1 MNRNRMIPVLLISA
15 AVLLVLEIVRPA
27 FTADPLRNELIS
39 TTLSRTVGGILF
51 FLLIRQNRGQVF
63 GITPDRC
70 ALFCLLPASAAAVNN
85 FPWIGL
91 LTGNARISA
100 SSADI
105 FLLALQSLTVGLFE
119 EMTFRGFL
127 FPLVLKK
134 SRRQTVVLP
143 TILAS
148 AVFAAVH
155 LLNLFSG
162 MSPAAV
168 LLQTGYSFL
177 IGGMCAVVLLKT
189 RCIWFCVLLHGIY
202 NFGGTLVPTF
212 GSGTVWDPATVA
224 ITTILGIIVLLIF
237 LRILS
242 CVTDSET
249 AALLPP
255 I

>member
-1 MNRNRMIPVLLISA
+1 MKPDRMTSVLLISA
-15 AVLLVLEIVRPA
+15 VLLIFLEIVRPSY
-27 FTADPLRNELIS
+27 TADPLRNELIS
-39 TTLSRTVGGILF
+39 TILTRIVGGSLF
-51 FLLIRQNRGQVF
+51 FLLIRRNSGQIF
-63 GITPDRC
+63 GITPDRR

-91 LTGNARISA
+91 LTGNAQISA
-100 SSADI
+100 SHIDI
-105 FLLALQSLTVGLFE
+105 ILLVLQSLTVGLFE

-127 FPLVLKK
+127 FPLVLRKF
-134 SRRQTVVLP
+134 RGQNAFLP
-143 TILAS
+143 TVLSS

-155 LLNLFSG
+155 LVNLFSG

-177 IGGMCAVVLLKT
+177 IGGMCAAVLLKT

-212 GSGTVWDPATVA
+212 GCGIIWDPATVTVTA
-224 ITTILGIIVLLIF
+224 VLGILVLLIF

-242 CVTDSET
+242 RITDSEIS
-249 AALLPP
+249 AILPP
-255 I
+255 T